1 MSMNFRYPNITGKD
15 EKEQIEQIRRYL
27 FQMVDQLNYVVSRME
42 ERSSNAESNPQSNA
56 KYK

>member
-1 MSMNFRYPNITGKD
+1 MSMNFRYPNITGKT

-42 ERSSNAESNPQSNA
+42 ERSSDAESNHKSNV
-56 KYK
+56 KSK